1 MRVAA
6 DGEGGDMH
14 CPCTYVGVPP
24 TSTAACTDAHVTA
37 RQLPPSPLTCR
48 VPHPLCAGVPRPPA
62 AAGAAA
68 HPRPEAAPS
77 VPSTGSLPGLGA
89 RVAQP
94 QPRQAR
100 GLHGCDLHYAPAP
113 GLPRHLAAGERRGV
127 GGCAGERRRRGG
139 RKGGLNP
146 ARRRGLHDG
155 DPRSDFFV
163 PLLLRVGLHHLGL
176 SASRHPVVY
185 TFPPPTPLATLRPP
199 CRHPP

>member
-1 MRVAA
+1 MDRARGNELTTLDLGFQGAGIRGCFSLHRPVEVALAAAWGEELVNVRVAA

-24 TSTAACTDAHVTA
+24 ASTAACTNAHVTA
-37 RQLPPSPLTCR
+37 RQLPPSPLACR

-139 RKGGLNP
+139 R
-146 ARRRGLHDG
+146 RG
-155 DPRSDFFV
+155 P
-163 PLLLRVGLHHLGL
+163 
-176 SASRHPVVY
+176 
-185 TFPPPTPLATLRPP
+185 
-199 CRHPP
+199 